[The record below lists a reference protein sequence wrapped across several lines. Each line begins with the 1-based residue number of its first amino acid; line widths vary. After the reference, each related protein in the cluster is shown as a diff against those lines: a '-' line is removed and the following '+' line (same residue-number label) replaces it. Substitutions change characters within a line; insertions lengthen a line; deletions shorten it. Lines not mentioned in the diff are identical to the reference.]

1 MEPKVFVV
9 VTRVLR
15 AEIWFD
21 LKMVSGMVWPGMRM
35 TLVCGR
41 MTISASASSR
51 MTLPEMA
58 TDSPRYYREKEE
70 NMNRFARKDNSKEKK
85 AYFVTSGKLEV
96 EGFRRFD
103 LFVLFLLLV
112 VVIVSLANAV
122 RVYVL
127 GLVVDL
133 ELPEDEVL
141 AVQTVLVEVVVEVQ
155 VELQLVALGVRIVG
169 NELVLAV
176 LAGFIGIR
184 RGRAATLVTLTSI
197 VHDVNDLQR
206 PP

>member
-1 MEPKVFVV
+1 MKV
-9 VTRVLR
+9 
-15 AEIWFD
+15 E
-21 LKMVSGMVWPGMRM
+21 S
-35 TLVCGR
+35 
-41 MTISASASSR
+41 
-51 MTLPEMA
+51 
-58 TDSPRYYREKEE
+58 
-70 NMNRFARKDNSKEKK
+70 
-85 AYFVTSGKLEV
+85 
-96 EGFRRFD
+96 FRRFD

-112 VVIVSLANAV
+112 VVIVSLANTV

-169 NELVLAV
+169 NELVVAV
-176 LAGFIGIR
+176 LAGFVGIQ
-184 RGRAATLVTLTSI
+184 RGRAAALVTLTSI